1 MLGLTNCFFP
11 VCSLGVLSTALL
23 PIPSY
28 SFEKSQ
34 SGGFFGREKAG
45 VGVSAE
51 PSRHLPD
58 ARVEIAMLGAKSRV
72 VTSVRPSVGGGQPPG
87 LPDFAREV
95 LGSARMR

>member
-1 MLGLTNCFFP
+1 MLGLANCFFP
-11 VCSLGVLSTALL
+11 VCSLRVLLTARL

-34 SGGFFGREKAG
+34 SGGFFGWEKAG
-45 VGVSAE
+45 VGVSDE
-51 PSRHLPD
+51 PTRHLPD

-72 VTSVRPSVGGGQPPG
+72 ATSVRPSGGGGQPPG

-95 LGSARMR
+95 LGSARMC